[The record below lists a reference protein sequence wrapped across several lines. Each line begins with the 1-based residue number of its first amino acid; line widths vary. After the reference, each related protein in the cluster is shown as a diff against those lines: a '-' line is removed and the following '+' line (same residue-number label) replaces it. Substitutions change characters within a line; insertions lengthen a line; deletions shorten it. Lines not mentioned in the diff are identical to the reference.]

1 TVLARELGE
10 PYASARAALAG
21 AAYRRASGD
30 LPAAQRLLEAALA
43 DGEPVARPTMRG
55 LLVELRAA
63 LAGIRAESGDASGAT
78 TLLARARAE
87 APPADIRARR
97 HLEAAEDAILAASPS
112 RAVRA

>member
-1 TVLARELGE
+1 
-10 PYASARAALAG
+10 LAG
-21 AAYRRASGD
+21 DPGRAGV
-30 LPAAQRLLEAALA
+30 
-43 DGEPVARPTMRG
+43 EPVLSPRRQCHCRALGGELRG

-63 LAGIRAESGDASGAT
+63 LASIRAESGDASGAT